1 MHELSLEIPSFQ
13 VNRIVVFRLYLS
25 SNSKY
30 YLSVQATEEDGTP
43 MSLITRTTLIED
55 NSGYTSVIGEPIK
68 FTIGE
73 DLKVLEKLVL
83 RLEFQGHY
91 AEPPFVVPLCTLLGQ
106 RTNSV
111 RLHLKYNLQ
120 SRKWTYTT
128 IKQQTALTKFLR
140 NAVNSAATVCLT
152 LIKKTVI

>member
-128 IKQQTALTKFLR
+128 IKQQTALTKFIKKCCQFR
-140 NAVNSAATVCLT
+140 CYCMSNTN
-152 LIKKTVI
+152 KKTVI